1 MIFKSKGS
9 CLVFFS
15 LINEHISMKII
26 DVLDL
31 QDELII
37 RIVRYI
43 DMHLRTSCFLT
54 LRKVPLSSSIIHK
67 LR

>member
-1 MIFKSKGS
+1 MR
-9 CLVFFS
+9 
-15 LINEHISMKII
+15 II

-31 QDELII
+31 QDELVI

-43 DMHLRTSCFLT
+43 DMHRRTSYFLI